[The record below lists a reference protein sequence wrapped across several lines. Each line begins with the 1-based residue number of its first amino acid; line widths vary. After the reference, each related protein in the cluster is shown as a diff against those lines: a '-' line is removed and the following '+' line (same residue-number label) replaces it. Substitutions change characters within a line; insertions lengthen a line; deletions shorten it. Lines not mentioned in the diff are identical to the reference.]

1 LVGVAIAISIFP
13 WVYFI
18 IGVMPAKGLNIEGS
32 LYVAAFFGAVSF
44 CLTGP
49 LAAIVANSFWE
60 YWAISAATLGYQTF
74 VFESSAE
81 PLFFPR
87 VAWTSTNLWIE
98 CISAAALSVAWY
110 LVFYVVIRRVGSQ
123 KRLPTALRAVGLAA
137 FSFALIA
144 LLVIRSA

>member
-1 LVGVAIAISIFP
+1 
-13 WVYFI
+13 
-18 IGVMPAKGLNIEGS
+18 MPAKGLNIEGS

-60 YWAISAATLGYQTF
+60 YWA
-74 VFESSAE
+74 
-81 PLFFPR
+81 
-87 VAWTSTNLWIE
+87 
-98 CISAAALSVAWY
+98 ISAAALSVAWY